1 MNDFIDF
8 KSKKIG
14 LISLGC
20 DKNRVDSEKAL
31 ALVDERAIIT
41 ADINEAEI
49 IIINSCAFLESAR
62 REAIETVIECNEL
75 RTTGKLEKIV
85 LTGCL
90 PEKFIDELFNEFTE
104 VDVFLGF
111 LDYDLLFDAL
121 TLAYKGERVNFVK
134 KNKKFLKKERILT
147 TPCHYFYLKIADGC
161 NNKCTYC
168 LIPKIRGNY
177 ISTPIEDLIAEV
189 EGLGGTK
196 ELILVAQDV
205 TKYGID
211 LYGKPT
217 LVELI
222 KKLSAL
228 TSVESIRLLYCYP
241 DMISSELINEI
252 RDNDKVIKYLDIP
265 MQHASKAVLKR
276 MNRKGDDVAYLSL
289 INKLREEIPNISLRS
304 TFIAGFPGETE
315 EDFNILLNF
324 IKKAKFTNCGFF
336 AYSREEGTPAYK
348 LPNQIEEEV
357 KIKRVKKLYN
367 AQKTISKNNQK
378 SQLGKTLQVVCDGVD
393 YDKQSFY
400 GRTYAQAPDIDGKVY
415 FSYDDVI
422 NQGETYNV
430 LITDYDEYDLYGRV
444 IDELT

>member
-1 MNDFIDF
+1 MNEFIDF
-8 KSKKIG
+8 KTKKIG

-62 REAIETVIECNEL
+62 REAIETVFECNEL

-90 PEKFIDELFNEFTE
+90 PEKFIDELFNEFIE

-134 KNKKFLKKERILT
+134 KNKNFLKKERILT

-205 TKYGID
+205 TRYGID
-211 LYGKPT
+211 LYGKPM

-222 KKLSAL
+222 KKLSAIE
-228 TSVESIRLLYCYP
+228 TVESIRLLYCYP
-241 DMISSELINEI
+241 DMITNELINEI
-252 RDNDKVIKYLDIP
+252 RDNNKVVKYLDIP
-265 MQHASKAVLKR
+265 LQHASKAVLKR

-289 INKLREEIPNISLRS
+289 INKLRAEIPNISLRS

-348 LPNQIEEEV
+348 LPNQIDEEV
-357 KIKRVKKLYN
+357 KIKRVKKLYSV
-367 AQKTISKNNQK
+367 QKTISKNNQK
-378 SQLGKTLQVVCDGVD
+378 SQLGKVLQVVCDGVD

-400 GRTYAQAPDIDGKVY
+400 GRTYAQAPEIDGKVY
-415 FSYDDVI
+415 FTYDDVI

-430 LITDYDEYDLYGRV
+430 LITDCNEYDLFGRV

>member
-1 MNDFIDF
+1 MNEFIDF
-8 KSKKIG
+8 KTKKIG

-49 IIINSCAFLESAR
+49 IIINSCAFLENAR
-62 REAIETVIECNEL
+62 REAIETVFECNEL

-90 PEKFIDELFNEFTE
+90 PEKFIDELFNEFIE

-134 KNKKFLKKERILT
+134 KNKNFLKKERILT

-205 TKYGID
+205 TRYGID
-211 LYGKPT
+211 LYGKPM

-222 KKLSAL
+222 KKLSAIEA
-228 TSVESIRLLYCYP
+228 VESIRLLYCYP
-241 DMISSELINEI
+241 DMITNELINEI
-252 RDNDKVIKYLDIP
+252 RDNNKVVKYLDIP
-265 MQHASKAVLKR
+265 LQHASKAVLKR

-289 INKLREEIPNISLRS
+289 INKLRAEIPNISLRS

-348 LPNQIEEEV
+348 LPNQIDEEV
-357 KIKRVKKLYN
+357 KIKRVKKLYSV
-367 AQKTISKNNQK
+367 QKTISKNNQK
-378 SQLGKTLQVVCDGVD
+378 SQLGKVLQVVCDGVD

-415 FSYDDVI
+415 FTYDDVI

-430 LITDYDEYDLYGRV
+430 LITDCNEYDLFGRV